1 MKSSVDEAIEGHL
14 GQVELGESKLDV
26 EIHELVIGAI
36 HLPGGCHHVAD
47 HASEHGDD
55 VMVVAI
61 VQAEVDRLQKDPT
74 ILVQHVN
81 KPT

>member
-1 MKSSVDEAIEGHL
+1 MESVVDEAIEGHL

-47 HASEHGDD
+47 HASENGND
-55 VMVVAI
+55 VMVVAVI
-61 VQAEVDRLQKDPT
+61 QAEIDRLQKDPT
-74 ILVQHVN
+74 ILVQHVD
-81 KPT
+81 KAT

>member
-36 HLPGGCHHVAD
+36 HLPRGCHHVAD

-81 KPT
+81 KPA

>member
-1 MKSSVDEAIEGHL
+1 MKSSMNEAIESHL
-14 GQVELGESKLDV
+14 GQIEFGISELDV

-55 VMVVAI
+55 IVVVAV